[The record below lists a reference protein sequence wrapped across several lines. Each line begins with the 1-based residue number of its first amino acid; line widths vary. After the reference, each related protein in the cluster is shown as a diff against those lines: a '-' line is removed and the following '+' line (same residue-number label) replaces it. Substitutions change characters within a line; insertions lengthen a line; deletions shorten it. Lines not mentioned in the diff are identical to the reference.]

1 MDDRFA
7 RAIRP
12 HLLTGA
18 LRFVQATRQI
28 DGVLRI
34 ALIGSLTTTKPSP
47 KDVDLLVTVRDDA
60 DLAPLAAAGRKLKG
74 HAQQQNRGADIFL
87 CSSEGVYLGRT
98 CHWKECRPGVRLSC
112 NAQHCGRRPFLHDD
126 LQAITLPWQTIVAPP
141 LVLWPQVRA
150 HITVPEDVER
160 HLLVSLRSTS

>member
-12 HLLTGA
+12 HLLAGA

-47 KDVDLLVTVRDDA
+47 KDADLLVTVRDDA

-74 HAQQQNRGADIFL
+74 HAQR
-87 CSSEGVYLGRT
+87 
-98 CHWKECRPGVRLSC
+98 
-112 NAQHCGRRPFLHDD
+112 
-126 LQAITLPWQTIVAPP
+126 
-141 LVLWPQVRA
+141 
-150 HITVPEDVER
+150 ER
-160 HLLVSLRSTS
+160 EKRKRVNHAY